1 MDRES
6 HRRLSEDL
14 HEFLSSLETGQ
25 ILVGSVIE
33 WLQEKAHLYL
43 KEAAQQGGKTSPS
56 QQTSS
61 EEDKSFMRL
70 WIYSHHIYSKFKR
83 RDIVD
88 WAMELGLHGFSMP
101 GKPGWVWE
109 RGSVCVCVCACTH
122 IFCFVLINA
131 KQLVKLKGPLN
142 TDFDQF

>member
-1 MDRES
+1 MQACQLELVCNFPHEYPSVLPEIFTRAPAMDRES

-43 KEAAQQGGKTSPS
+43 KEAPQQGGKTSPS

-88 WAMELGLHGFSMP
+88 WATELGLHGFSMP
-101 GKPGWVWE
+101 GKPGW
-109 RGSVCVCVCACTH
+109 G
-122 IFCFVLINA
+122 
-131 KQLVKLKGPLN
+131 
-142 TDFDQF
+142 